1 MKTLTPFGV
10 SDVLPDGVDRRD
22 RVTRKLKSVFQKARY
37 RPIITPTFEYFE
49 TLKHAL
55 SEKTLNRC
63 IRFFDHQGELIVL
76 RPDHTAPIAR
86 VVATQM
92 KAKTDTQRLYYMGS
106 VFRKASD
113 DTGSETEFFQAGCEL
128 IGESGPEA
136 EAEVLEMA
144 IRLMQSLGIKNFGI
158 DIGHTQFLKTLSK
171 SKQAALMS
179 GQFIKLDELPK
190 RGNASVVADQPDLQ
204 QIYKLMKKKGLESYI
219 SFNRGV
225 VRDFTYYTGPVFE
238 CYIEGIGTPVGSGGR
253 YDHLVGKFGDD
264 RPAVGMALN
273 VDLLLQASRKA
284 KR

>member
-10 SDVLPDGVDRRD
+10 TDILPDGVDRRE
-22 RVTRKLKSVFQKARY
+22 RVMRKLKSVFQRGHF
-37 RPIITPTFEYFE
+37 RPVVTPTFEYFE

-55 SEKTLNRC
+55 SEKTLDRC

-76 RPDHTAPIAR
+76 RPDHTAPVAR

-92 KAKTDTQRLYYMGS
+92 KSQNEAQRLYYMGS
-106 VFRKASD
+106 VFRKDNNEAK
-113 DTGSETEFFQAGCEL
+113 SETEFFQAGCEL
-128 IGESGPEA
+128 IGVSGPEA
-136 EAEVLEMA
+136 EAEILEMA
-144 IRLMQSLGIKNFGI
+144 IRLIQSLGIKNFGI

-190 RGNASVVADQPDLQ
+190 RGGESVVADQDDLV
-204 QIYKLMKKKGLESYI
+204 QIYKLMKKKGLAQHI

-225 VRDFTYYTGPVFE
+225 VRDFAYYTGPVFE

-264 RPAVGMALN
+264 RPAVGIALN
-273 VDLLLQASRKA
+273 VDLLIQALRK
-284 KR
+284 RR

>member
-10 SDVLPDGVDRRD
+10 RDILPDSVDRWD
-22 RVTRKLKSVFQKARY
+22 RVTRKLKSVFHRAKF
-37 RPIITPTFEYFE
+37 RPIMTPTFEYFE
-49 TLKHAL
+49 TLRHAL

-76 RPDHTAPIAR
+76 RPDHTAQVAR

-92 KAKTDTQRLYYMGS
+92 KSKTDTQRLYYLGS
-106 VFRKASD
+106 VFRKDTD
-113 DTGSETEFFQAGCEL
+113 DSGSETEFVQAGCEL
-128 IGESGPEA
+128 IGVAGPEA

-144 IRLMQSLGIKNFGI
+144 IRLFQSLGIKNFGI

-171 SKQAALMS
+171 TKQAALMS

-190 RGNASVVADQPDLQ
+190 RGKEAVVADQPDLV

-225 VRDFTYYTGPVFE
+225 VRDFAYYTGPVFE
-238 CYIEGIGTPVGSGGR
+238 CYVEGIGTPVGSGGR

-273 VDLLLQASRKA
+273 VDLLIQATRKRSR
-284 KR
+284 